1 MTLSRYSLVK
11 KDKKVINEIIMKAK
25 VTKKE
30 TDWENTLKLYHIFCL
45 FVNDLIMYFIFKIW
59 TDREHREHMFKER

>member
-45 FVNDLIMYFIFKIW
+45 FVNDLISKFELTVNINTCSKRDNSRI
-59 TDREHREHMFKER
+59 

>member
-1 MTLSRYSLVK
+1 MVTLSHYSLVK

-45 FVNDLIMYFIFKIW
+45 FVNDLIMYFIFKIS
-59 TDREHREHMFKER
+59 TDREH

>member
-1 MTLSRYSLVK
+1 MTLSHYSLVK

-45 FVNDLIMYFIFKIW
+45 FVNDLIMYFIFKI
-59 TDREHREHMFKER
+59 